1 VKEGVMPKETV
12 YGELL
17 PIEGAAD
24 DPNERPIVQV
34 RWSREHGDVQVVTRK
49 FGYECAGPDEP
60 QSFAYGMYVSLDR
73 RCINDLIRYLRR
85 ARDQAFGRDE

>member
-34 RWSREHGDVQVVTRK
+34 RWSRETEGVQVVTRK
-49 FGYECAGPDEP
+49 LGYEMAGPDDELT
-60 QSFAYGMYVSLDR
+60 FGYGMYVTLGR
-73 RCINDLIRYLRR
+73 RDINDLIRYLRR
-85 ARDQAFGRDE
+85 ARDQAFGCDE

>member
-1 VKEGVMPKETV
+1 MPKETV

-34 RWSREHGDVQVVTRK
+34 RWSRETGDVQVVTRK
-49 FGYECAGPDEP
+49 LGYEMAGPDDELT
-60 QSFAYGMYVSLDR
+60 FAYGMYVTLDR
-73 RCINDLIRYLRR
+73 RDINDLIRYLRR